1 MWKCFY
7 TALKYLLFYR
17 HLAFCGMT
25 AIYHLMYFSFYQIVV
40 FIFLVGLTLYL
51 HFFVTVRSTCTLR
64 NHGIIIFLKRN
75 KMNKTKQLLQISY
88 VVLYMDNSYDLTPKM
103 NMVRFLGNLI
113 ELEGRIMKI
122 RTLSESASR

>member
-75 KMNKTKQLLQISY
+75 KMNKTKYLLQIYY
-88 VVLYMDNSYDLTPKM
+88 VVHVYTRITDLTHKI
-103 NMVRFLGNLI
+103 NMARFLGYI
-113 ELEGRIMKI
+113 EFDERIMKI
-122 RTLSESASR
+122 RTLFESASR

>member
-88 VVLYMDNSYDLTPKM
+88 VVHVYTWITLKM

-122 RTLSESASR
+122 RTLFESASR

>member
-88 VVLYMDNSYDLTPKM
+88 VVHVYTWITLKM

-113 ELEGRIMKI
+113 ELEGKIMKI